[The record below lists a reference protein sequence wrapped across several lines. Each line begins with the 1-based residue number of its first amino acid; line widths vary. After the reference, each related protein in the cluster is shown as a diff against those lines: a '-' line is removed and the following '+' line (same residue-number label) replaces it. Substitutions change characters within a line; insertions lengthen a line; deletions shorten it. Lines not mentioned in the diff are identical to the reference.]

1 MLVHATARGAGLG
14 RILVDLSSPESS
26 KLCVC
31 VCVTNSLISW
41 GVRMCATSSVLS
53 WGVDTNVVYGS
64 LVVLCGFQCLWML
77 HMEKAPG
84 GLSVG
89 PRCTFQVLLDCK

>member
-1 MLVHATARGAGLG
+1 M
-14 RILVDLSSPESS
+14 DLSSPESS

-31 VCVTNSLISW
+31 VCVCVINSLISW
-41 GVRMCATSSVLS
+41 GVRMCVTSSVLS

-89 PRCTFQVLLDCK
+89 PRCTFQFLLDCK

>member
-1 MLVHATARGAGLG
+1 MCVCVCDQLYHFLG
-14 RILVDLSSPESS
+14 CSCV
-26 KLCVC
+26 CVC
-31 VCVTNSLISW
+31 VCVTSF
-41 GVRMCATSSVLS
+41 VLS
-53 WGVDTNVVYGS
+53 WGMDTNVVYGS

-89 PRCTFQVLLDCK
+89 PRCTFKVLLDCK